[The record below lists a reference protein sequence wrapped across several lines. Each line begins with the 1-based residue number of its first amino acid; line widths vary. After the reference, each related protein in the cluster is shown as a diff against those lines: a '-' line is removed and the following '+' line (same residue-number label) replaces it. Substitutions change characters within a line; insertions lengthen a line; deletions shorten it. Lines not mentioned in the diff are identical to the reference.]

1 MNAPEV
7 IATPLTLSAL
17 PPLGGELD
25 GGTFIGLT
33 TSKDGKHY
41 AVTLLADKPEGE
53 LTWKKAIAWADSVGG
68 TLPTRPVAALAFAT
82 ANDQFEPTWHW
93 TADEYDGS
101 YAWYQVFSTG
111 YQNCSLK
118 YGELRARAV
127 RLIQLNA

>member
-7 IATPLTLSAL
+7 ITTPLTLSTL

-41 AVTLLADKPEGE
+41 AVTLLADKTEGE

-82 ANDQFEPTWHW
+82 AKDQFKPTWHW

-101 YAWYQVFSTG
+101 YAWCQCFSYGNQYDGHKT
-111 YQNCSLK
+111 
-118 YGELRARAV
+118 GELRARAV
-127 RLIQLNA
+127 RLIQLTA

>member
-7 IATPLTLSAL
+7 IAKPLTPSAL

-33 TSKDGKHY
+33 TGKDGKHY

-68 TLPTRPVAALAFAT
+68 TLPTRSVAALAFAT
-82 ANDQFEPTWHW
+82 AKDQFEPTWHW

-101 YAWYQVFSTG
+101 FAWYQVFLNGFQTFTPKS
-111 YQNCSLK
+111 
-118 YGELRARAV
+118 GELRARAV